1 MSAFIEFEG
10 TEFFSPDTKRFD
22 GFTFED
28 ERFNKNVV
36 TDGYNFVNCEFNTCS
51 LGHFINCVFT
61 NCVFYYCKFNS
72 VIIEDCYFE
81 KTHTPDDEYYHVL
94 FEKVEIINSVIKDSE
109 FLKCQFEETSIVNT
123 NIKNSSFIETSFFDC
138 FFKRLDD
145 EEFYENNQ
153 IMDHLRDSED
163 FTLNKISL
171 TNVKFSSSEFENVSF
186 SDSFGVDAE
195 HPFLND
201 VDFSDARL
209 VDVIM
214 DDLNIDNVIA
224 SSGTSF
230 QGSSIN
236 LYSDLLEIEED
247 NRIGQDNAEIMNRL
261 QLTLKPSSR
270 LLNRVSSSSKP
281 RTTGGKGKS
290 LNKKRRNH
298 KKTNRNK
305 KNKMKRTRRLRK

>member
-1 MSAFIEFEG
+1 
-10 TEFFSPDTKRFD
+10 
-22 GFTFED
+22 
-28 ERFNKNVV
+28 
-36 TDGYNFVNCEFNTCS
+36 
-51 LGHFINCVFT
+51 
-61 NCVFYYCKFNS
+61 
-72 VIIEDCYFE
+72 
-81 KTHTPDDEYYHVL
+81 
-94 FEKVEIINSVIKDSE
+94 
-109 FLKCQFEETSIVNT
+109 
-123 NIKNSSFIETSFFDC
+123 
-138 FFKRLDD
+138 
-145 EEFYENNQ
+145 
-153 IMDHLRDSED
+153 MDHLRDSED

-236 LYSDLLEIEED
+236 LYSDLLEIEEE
-247 NRIGQDNAEIMNRL
+247 NRIVAEIMNRP

>member
-1 MSAFIEFEG
+1 M
-10 TEFFSPDTKRFD
+10 
-22 GFTFED
+22 
-28 ERFNKNVV
+28 
-36 TDGYNFVNCEFNTCS
+36 
-51 LGHFINCVFT
+51 
-61 NCVFYYCKFNS
+61 
-72 VIIEDCYFE
+72 
-81 KTHTPDDEYYHVL
+81 
-94 FEKVEIINSVIKDSE
+94 
-109 FLKCQFEETSIVNT
+109 
-123 NIKNSSFIETSFFDC
+123 
-138 FFKRLDD
+138 
-145 EEFYENNQ
+145 
-153 IMDHLRDSED
+153 
-163 FTLNKISL
+163 
-171 TNVKFSSSEFENVSF
+171 
-186 SDSFGVDAE
+186 VDAE

-236 LYSDLLEIEED
+236 LYSDLLEIEEE
-247 NRIGQDNAEIMNRL
+247 NRIGQVMNRR

-281 RTTGGKGKS
+281 RTKGGKGKS

>member
-1 MSAFIEFEG
+1 
-10 TEFFSPDTKRFD
+10 
-22 GFTFED
+22 
-28 ERFNKNVV
+28 
-36 TDGYNFVNCEFNTCS
+36 
-51 LGHFINCVFT
+51 
-61 NCVFYYCKFNS
+61 
-72 VIIEDCYFE
+72 
-81 KTHTPDDEYYHVL
+81 
-94 FEKVEIINSVIKDSE
+94 
-109 FLKCQFEETSIVNT
+109 
-123 NIKNSSFIETSFFDC
+123 
-138 FFKRLDD
+138 
-145 EEFYENNQ
+145 
-153 IMDHLRDSED
+153 MDHLRDSED

-236 LYSDLLEIEED
+236 LYSDLLEIEEE
-247 NRIGQDNAEIMNRL
+247 NRIGQVMNRR